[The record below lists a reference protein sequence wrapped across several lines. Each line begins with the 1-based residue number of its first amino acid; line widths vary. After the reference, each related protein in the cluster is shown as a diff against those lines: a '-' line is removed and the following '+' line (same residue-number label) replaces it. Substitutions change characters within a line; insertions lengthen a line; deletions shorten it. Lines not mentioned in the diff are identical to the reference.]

1 MMTSPNNQVRL
12 LDGAM
17 GTELM
22 HAGLDLPL
30 PIWSGDVNLTHPD
43 YVRRIHEAYLTA
55 GADILTTNTFR
66 ATPRAYRNNG
76 YKEHEARQRSHESLD
91 KAVELARQ
99 TAGADIIVAG
109 SIAPLEDCYEPDLF
123 PGIEFAQRE
132 FRELAIWL
140 QDAGIDVILFETM
153 GSWPE
158 IKTALSVTAD
168 LQIPRWLS
176 LILKNGNT
184 LLDGTDLTNVLSD
197 IKDYGIEM
205 VLLNCSLCSIT
216 ADAVDVLLKNWKGPW
231 GVYPNVG
238 AAMPTKEGVIKKKLT
253 IKEFT
258 NEINKYLTSGAKV
271 IGACCGSNPDYISA
285 AREAIDLLA
294 EN

>member
-1 MMTSPNNQVRL
+1 MTSPNNQVRL
-12 LDGAM
+12 IDGAM

-22 HAGLDLPL
+22 RAGLDLPL

-76 YKEHEARQRSHESLD
+76 YEEHEAIQRSHESLER
-91 KAVELARQ
+91 AVELARQ

-158 IKTALSVTAD
+158 IKTALSATVD

-176 LILKNGNT
+176 LILKNSNT
-184 LLDGTDLTNVLSD
+184 LLDGTDLLNVLSE

-205 VLLNCSLCSIT
+205 VLLNCSLCSVT
-216 ADAVDVLLKNWKGPW
+216 ADAVDLLLTNWKGAW

-238 AAMPTKEGVIKKKLT
+238 VAMPTKEGVIEEKLT
-253 IKEFT
+253 IKEFAK
-258 NEINKYLTSGAKV
+258 EINTYLTSGANV
-271 IGACCGSNPDYISA
+271 VGGCCGSNPDYIRA
-285 AREAIDLLA
+285 AREAIDLAA

>member
-1 MMTSPNNQVRL
+1 MTSPNNQVRL

-22 HAGLDLPL
+22 RAGLDLPL

-76 YKEHEARQRSHESLD
+76 YEEHEARQRSHESLER
-91 KAVELARQ
+91 AVELARQ

-158 IKTALSVTAD
+158 IKTALSATVD

-176 LILKNGNT
+176 LILKNSNT
-184 LLDGTDLTNVLSD
+184 LLDGTDLLNVLSD

-205 VLLNCSLCSIT
+205 VLLNCSLCSVT
-216 ADAVDVLLKNWKGPW
+216 ADAVDLLLTNWKGAW

-238 AAMPTKEGVIKKKLT
+238 VAMPTKEGVIEEKLT
-253 IKEFT
+253 IKEFAK
-258 NEINKYLTSGAKV
+258 EINTYLTSGANV
-271 IGACCGSNPDYISA
+271 VGGCCGSNPDYIRA
-285 AREAIDLLA
+285 AREAIDLAA

>member
-1 MMTSPNNQVRL
+1 MTSPNNQVRL

-22 HAGLDLPL
+22 RAGLDLPL

-76 YKEHEARQRSHESLD
+76 YEEHEAIQRSHESLER
-91 KAVELARQ
+91 AVELARQ

-158 IKTALSVTAD
+158 IKTALSATVD

-176 LILKNGNT
+176 LILKNSNT
-184 LLDGTDLTNVLSD
+184 LLDGTDLLNVLSD

-205 VLLNCSLCSIT
+205 VLLNCSLCSVT
-216 ADAVDVLLKNWKGPW
+216 ADAVDLLLTNWKGAW

-238 AAMPTKEGVIKKKLT
+238 VAMPTKEGVIEEKLT
-253 IKEFT
+253 IKEFSK
-258 NEINKYLTSGAKV
+258 EINTYLTSGANV
-271 IGACCGSNPDYISA
+271 VGGCCGSNPDYIRA
-285 AREAIDLLA
+285 AREAIDLAA

>member
-1 MMTSPNNQVRL
+1 
-12 LDGAM
+12 
-17 GTELM
+17 
-22 HAGLDLPL
+22 
-30 PIWSGDVNLTHPD
+30 
-43 YVRRIHEAYLTA
+43 
-55 GADILTTNTFR
+55 
-66 ATPRAYRNNG
+66 
-76 YKEHEARQRSHESLD
+76 
-91 KAVELARQ
+91 
-99 TAGADIIVAG
+99 
-109 SIAPLEDCYEPDLF
+109 
-123 PGIEFAQRE
+123 
-132 FRELAIWL
+132 
-140 QDAGIDVILFETM
+140 M
-153 GSWPE
+153 GSCPE

-197 IKDYGIEM
+197 VKDYGIEM

-216 ADAVDVLLKNWKGPW
+216 ADAVDVLLRNWKGPW

-238 AAMPTKEGVIKKKLT
+238 AAMPTKEGVIEKKLT
-253 IKEFT
+253 IKEFA

-271 IGACCGSNPDYISA
+271 IGACCGSSPDYISA

>member
-1 MMTSPNNQVRL
+1 MTSPNNQVRL

-22 HAGLDLPL
+22 RAGLDLRL
-30 PIWSGDVNLTHPD
+30 PIWSGNVNLTHPD
-43 YVRRIHEAYLTA
+43 YVRKIHEAYLTA

-66 ATPRAYRNNG
+66 TTPRAYRNNG
-76 YKEHEARQRSHESLD
+76 YEEHEARQISHKSLER
-91 KAVELARQ
+91 AVELARQ
-99 TAGADIIVAG
+99 AAGDDIIVAG
-109 SIAPLEDCYEPDLF
+109 SIAPLEDCYQPELF

-140 QDAGIDVILFETM
+140 QDTGVDIILFETM

-158 IKTALSVTAD
+158 IKTAISVTVD
-168 LQIPRWLS
+168 LHLPRWLS

-184 LLDGTDLTNVLSD
+184 LLDGTDLANILSN

-205 VLLNCSLCSIT
+205 VLLNCNLCSVT
-216 ADAVDVLLKNWKGPW
+216 ADAVDFLLTNWKGPW

-238 AAMPTKEGVIKKKLT
+238 AAMPTKEGVLEKKLT
-253 IKEFT
+253 IKEFA
-258 NEINKYLTSGAKV
+258 NEINIYLNSGAKV
-271 IGACCGSNPDYISA
+271 VGACCGSNPDYIKA
-285 AREAIDLLA
+285 ARKTIDLAA

>member
-1 MMTSPNNQVRL
+1 MTNNNQVRL
-12 LDGAM
+12 MDGAM

-22 HAGLDLPL
+22 RAGLDLPL
-30 PIWSGDVNLTHPD
+30 PIWSGDINLSHPD
-43 YVRRIHEAYLTA
+43 FVRKIHEAYLNE

-66 ATPRAYRNNG
+66 TTPRAYKKNG
-76 YKEHEARQRSHESLD
+76 FEEHEARQRSHESLER
-91 KAVELARQ
+91 AVELAKQ
-99 TAGADIIVAG
+99 LAGVDIIVAG

-184 LLDGTDLTNVLSD
+184 LLDGTDLTNVLTD

-205 VLLNCSLCSIT
+205 VLLNCSPCSIT
-216 ADAVDVLLKNWKGPW
+216 ADAVDVLLRNWKGPW

-238 AAMPTKEGVIKKKLT
+238 AAMPTKEGVIEKKLT
-253 IKEFT
+253 IKEFAK
-258 NEINKYLTSGAKV
+258 EINKYLTSGAKV

-294 EN
+294 DN

>member
-1 MMTSPNNQVRL
+1 MTSPNNQVRL
-12 LDGAM
+12 IDGAM

-22 HAGLDLPL
+22 RAGLDLPL

-76 YKEHEARQRSHESLD
+76 YEEHEAIQRSHESLER
-91 KAVELARQ
+91 AVELARQ

-158 IKTALSVTAD
+158 IKTALSATVD

-176 LILKNGNT
+176 LILQNGNT
-184 LLDGTDLTNVLSD
+184 LLDGTDLLNVLSD

-205 VLLNCSLCSIT
+205 VLLNCSLCSVT
-216 ADAVDVLLKNWKGPW
+216 ADAVDLLLTNWKGAW

-238 AAMPTKEGVIKKKLT
+238 VAMPTKEGVIEEKLT
-253 IKEFT
+253 IKEFAK
-258 NEINKYLTSGAKV
+258 EINTYLTSGANV
-271 IGACCGSNPDYISA
+271 VGGCCGSNPDYIRA
-285 AREAIDLLA
+285 AREAIDLAA

>member
-1 MMTSPNNQVRL
+1 MTSPNNQVRL
-12 LDGAM
+12 IDGAM

-22 HAGLDLPL
+22 RAGLDLPL

-76 YKEHEARQRSHESLD
+76 YEEHEAIQRSHESLER
-91 KAVELARQ
+91 AVELARQ

-158 IKTALSVTAD
+158 IKTALSATVD

-176 LILKNGNT
+176 LILKNSNT
-184 LLDGTDLTNVLSD
+184 LLDGTDLLNVLSE

-205 VLLNCSLCSIT
+205 VLLNCSLCSVT
-216 ADAVDVLLKNWKGPW
+216 ADAVDLLLTNWKGAW

-238 AAMPTKEGVIKKKLT
+238 VAMPTKEGVIEEKLT
-253 IKEFT
+253 IKEFSK
-258 NEINKYLTSGAKV
+258 EINTYLTSGANV
-271 IGACCGSNPDYISA
+271 VGGCCGSNPDYIRA
-285 AREAIDLLA
+285 AREAIDLAA

>member
-1 MMTSPNNQVRL
+1 MTSPNNQVRL

-22 HAGLDLPL
+22 RAGLELPL

-76 YKEHEARQRSHESLD
+76 YEEHEARQRSHESLER
-91 KAVELARQ
+91 AVELAKQ
-99 TAGADIIVAG
+99 LAGVDIIVAG

-184 LLDGTDLTNVLSD
+184 LLDGTDLTNVLTD

-205 VLLNCSLCSIT
+205 VLINCSLCSIT
-216 ADAVDVLLKNWKGPW
+216 ADAVNVFLRNWKGPW

-238 AAMPTKEGVIKKKLT
+238 AAMPTKEGVIEKKLT
-253 IKEFT
+253 IKEFAK
-258 NEINKYLTSGAKV
+258 EINKYLTSGAKV
-271 IGACCGSNPDYISA
+271 IGACCGSNPEYIRA
-285 AREAIDLLA
+285 AREAIDLLS

>member
-1 MMTSPNNQVRL
+1 MTSPNNQVRL

-22 HAGLDLPL
+22 RAGLDLPL

-76 YKEHEARQRSHESLD
+76 YEEHEARQRSHESLER
-91 KAVELARQ
+91 AVELAKQ
-99 TAGADIIVAG
+99 LAGVDIIVAG

-197 IKDYGIEM
+197 VKGYGIEM

-216 ADAVDVLLKNWKGPW
+216 ADAVDVLLRNWKGPW

-238 AAMPTKEGVIKKKLT
+238 AAMPTKEGVIEKKLT
-253 IKEFT
+253 IKEFA
-258 NEINKYLTSGAKV
+258 NEINKYLSSGAKV
-271 IGACCGSNPDYISA
+271 IGACCGSNPDYIMA

>member
-1 MMTSPNNQVRL
+1 MTSPNNQVRL

-22 HAGLDLPL
+22 RAGLDLPL

-43 YVRRIHEAYLTA
+43 YVQKIHEAYLTA

-66 ATPRAYRNNG
+66 TTPRAYRNNG
-76 YKEHEARQRSHESLD
+76 YEEHEARQRSHESLER
-91 KAVELARQ
+91 AVELARQ
-99 TAGADIIVAG
+99 AAGSDIIVAG

-184 LLDGTDLTNVLSD
+184 LIDGTDLTNVLSK
-197 IKDYGIEM
+197 IKGYGIEM

-216 ADAVDVLLKNWKGPW
+216 ADAVDVLLRNWKGSW

-238 AAMPTKEGVIKKKLT
+238 AAMPTKEGVIEKKLT
-253 IKEFT
+253 IKEFA
-258 NEINKYLTSGAKV
+258 NEINKYLNSGAKV
-271 IGACCGSNPDYISA
+271 VGACCGSNPDYISA
-285 AREAIDLLA
+285 AKEAIDLLA
-294 EN
+294 KN

>member
-1 MMTSPNNQVRL
+1 MTSPNNQVRL

-22 HAGLDLPL
+22 RAGLDLPL

-76 YKEHEARQRSHESLD
+76 YEEHEAIQRSHESLER
-91 KAVELARQ
+91 AVELARQ

-123 PGIEFAQRE
+123 PSIEFPQRE

-158 IKTALSVTAD
+158 IKTALSATVD

-176 LILKNGNT
+176 LILKNSNT
-184 LLDGTDLTNVLSD
+184 LLDGTDLLNVLSD

-205 VLLNCSLCSIT
+205 VLLNCSLCSVT
-216 ADAVDVLLKNWKGPW
+216 ADAVDLLLTNWKGAW

-238 AAMPTKEGVIKKKLT
+238 VAMPTKEGVIEEKLT
-253 IKEFT
+253 IKEFAK
-258 NEINKYLTSGAKV
+258 EINTYLTSGANV
-271 IGACCGSNPDYISA
+271 VGGCCGSNPDYIRA
-285 AREAIDLLA
+285 AREAIDLAA

>member
-1 MMTSPNNQVRL
+1 MTNNNQVRL
-12 LDGAM
+12 MDGAM

-22 HAGLDLPL
+22 RAGLDLPL
-30 PIWSGDVNLTHPD
+30 PIWSGDINLSHPD
-43 YVRRIHEAYLTA
+43 FVRKIHEAYLTA

-76 YKEHEARQRSHESLD
+76 YEEHEARQRSHESLER
-91 KAVELARQ
+91 AVELAKQ
-99 TAGADIIVAG
+99 LAGVDIIVAG

-216 ADAVDVLLKNWKGPW
+216 ADAVDVLLRNWKGPW

-238 AAMPTKEGVIKKKLT
+238 AAMPTKEGVIEKKLT
-253 IKEFT
+253 IKEFAK
-258 NEINKYLTSGAKV
+258 EINKYLTSGAKV
-271 IGACCGSNPDYISA
+271 IGACCGSNPKYIRA

-294 EN
+294 DN

>member
-1 MMTSPNNQVRL
+1 MTSPNNQVRL

-22 HAGLDLPL
+22 RAGLDLPL

-76 YKEHEARQRSHESLD
+76 YEEHEARQRSHESLER
-91 KAVELARQ
+91 AVELARQ

-158 IKTALSVTAD
+158 IKTALSATVD

-176 LILKNGNT
+176 LILKNSNT
-184 LLDGTDLTNVLSD
+184 LLDGTDLLNVLSE

-205 VLLNCSLCSIT
+205 VLLNCSLCSVT
-216 ADAVDVLLKNWKGPW
+216 ADAVDLLLTNWKGAW

-238 AAMPTKEGVIKKKLT
+238 VAMPTKEGVIEEKLT
-253 IKEFT
+253 IKEFSK
-258 NEINKYLTSGAKV
+258 EINTYLTSGANV
-271 IGACCGSNPDYISA
+271 VGGCCGSNPDYIRA
-285 AREAIDLLA
+285 AREAIDLAA

>member
-1 MMTSPNNQVRL
+1 MTSPNNQVRL

-22 HAGLDLPL
+22 RAGLDLPL

-43 YVRRIHEAYLTA
+43 YVRKIHEAYLTA

-66 ATPRAYRNNG
+66 TTPRAYRNNG
-76 YKEHEARQRSHESLD
+76 YEEHEARQRSHESLER
-91 KAVELARQ
+91 AVELARQ
-99 TAGADIIVAG
+99 TAGSDIIVAG

-132 FRELAIWL
+132 FRELAVWL
-140 QDAGIDVILFETM
+140 QDAAIDVILFETM
-153 GSWPE
+153 GTWPE
-158 IKTALSVTAD
+158 IKTALSVTDD

-184 LLDGTDLTNVLSD
+184 LLDGTDLTNVLTD

-216 ADAVDVLLKNWKGPW
+216 ADAVNVLLRNWKGPW

-238 AAMPTKEGVIKKKLT
+238 AAMPTKEGVIEKKLT
-253 IKEFT
+253 IKEFA

-271 IGACCGSNPDYISA
+271 IGACCGSSPDYISA
-285 AREAIDLLA
+285 ARKAIDLLA

>member
-1 MMTSPNNQVRL
+1 MTSPNNQVRL

-22 HAGLDLPL
+22 RAGLDLPL

-76 YKEHEARQRSHESLD
+76 YEEHEARQRSHESLER
-91 KAVELARQ
+91 AVELARQ
-99 TAGADIIVAG
+99 TAGSDIIIAG

-184 LLDGTDLTNVLSD
+184 LLDGTDLTNILSD

-205 VLLNCSLCSIT
+205 VLLNCNLCSIT
-216 ADAVDVLLKNWKGPW
+216 ADAVDVLLRNWKGSW

-238 AAMPTKEGVIKKKLT
+238 AAMPTKEGVIEKKLT
-253 IKEFT
+253 IKEFA

-271 IGACCGSNPDYISA
+271 IGACCGSNPDYIRA

>member
-1 MMTSPNNQVRL
+1 MTSPNNQVRL

-22 HAGLDLPL
+22 RAGLDLPL

-76 YKEHEARQRSHESLD
+76 YEEHEARQRSHESLER
-91 KAVELARQ
+91 AVELARQ

-158 IKTALSVTAD
+158 IKTALSATVD

-176 LILKNGNT
+176 LILKNSNT
-184 LLDGTDLTNVLSD
+184 LLDGTDLLNVLSE

-205 VLLNCSLCSIT
+205 VLLNCSLCSVT
-216 ADAVDVLLKNWKGPW
+216 ADAVDLLLTNWKGAW

-238 AAMPTKEGVIKKKLT
+238 VAMPTKEGVIEEKLT
-253 IKEFT
+253 IKEFAK
-258 NEINKYLTSGAKV
+258 EINTYLTSGANV
-271 IGACCGSNPDYISA
+271 VGGCCGSNPDYIRA
-285 AREAIDLLA
+285 AREAIDLAA

>member
-1 MMTSPNNQVRL
+1 MTSPNNQVRL

-22 HAGLDLPL
+22 RAGLDLPL

-43 YVRRIHEAYLTA
+43 YVRKIHEAYLTA

-66 ATPRAYRNNG
+66 TTPRAYRNNG
-76 YKEHEARQRSHESLD
+76 YEEHEARQISHESLER
-91 KAVELARQ
+91 AVELARQ
-99 TAGADIIVAG
+99 AAGDDIMVTG

-123 PGIEFAQRE
+123 PGNEFAQRE

-140 QDAGIDVILFETM
+140 QDTGVDIILFETM

-158 IKTALSVTAD
+158 IKTAISVTVD
-168 LQIPRWLS
+168 LHLPRWLS

-184 LLDGTDLTNVLSD
+184 LLDGTDLANILSN

-205 VLLNCSLCSIT
+205 VLLNCNLCSVT
-216 ADAVDVLLKNWKGPW
+216 ADAVDVLLTDWKGSW
-231 GVYPNVG
+231 GVYPNIGV
-238 AAMPTKEGVIKKKLT
+238 AMPTKEGIIEQKLS
-253 IKEFT
+253 IKEFA
-258 NEINKYLTSGAKV
+258 NDVNNYLNSGAKV
-271 IGACCGSNPDYISA
+271 VGACCGSDPNYIKA
-285 AREAIDLLA
+285 ARGVIDL
-294 EN
+294 

>member
-1 MMTSPNNQVRL
+1 MTSPNNQVRL
-12 LDGAM
+12 IDGAM

-22 HAGLDLPL
+22 RAGLDLPL

-76 YKEHEARQRSHESLD
+76 YEEHEAIQRSHESLER
-91 KAVELARQ
+91 AVELARQ

-158 IKTALSVTAD
+158 IKTALSATVD

-176 LILKNGNT
+176 LILKNSNT
-184 LLDGTDLTNVLSD
+184 LLDGTDLLNVLSD

-205 VLLNCSLCSIT
+205 VLLNCSLCSVT
-216 ADAVDVLLKNWKGPW
+216 ADAVDLLLTNWKGAW

-238 AAMPTKEGVIKKKLT
+238 VAMPTKEGVIEEKLT
-253 IKEFT
+253 IKEFAK
-258 NEINKYLTSGAKV
+258 EINTYLTSGANV
-271 IGACCGSNPDYISA
+271 VGGCCGSNPDYIRA
-285 AREAIDLLA
+285 AREAIDLAA

>member
-1 MMTSPNNQVRL
+1 MTNNNNQVRL

-22 HAGLDLPL
+22 RAGLDLPL
-30 PIWSGDVNLTHPD
+30 PIWSGDVNLSHPD
-43 YVRRIHEAYLTA
+43 YVRKIHEAYLNA

-66 ATPRAYRNNG
+66 TTPRAYRNNG
-76 YKEHEARQRSHESLD
+76 FEEHEARERSHDSLER
-91 KAVELARQ
+91 AVELAKQ
-99 TAGADIIVAG
+99 SAGVDIIVAG

-123 PGIEFAQRE
+123 PGVEFAQRE

-158 IKTALSVTAD
+158 IKTAISVTVD
-168 LQIPRWLS
+168 LHLPRWLS

-184 LLDGTDLTNVLSD
+184 LLDGTDLANILSN

-205 VLLNCSLCSIT
+205 VLLNCNLCSVT
-216 ADAVDVLLKNWKGPW
+216 ADAVDVLLTDWKGSW
-231 GVYPNVG
+231 GVYPNIGV
-238 AAMPTKEGVIKKKLT
+238 AMPTKEGIIEQKLS
-253 IKEFT
+253 IKEFA
-258 NEINKYLTSGAKV
+258 NDVNNYLNSGAKV
-271 IGACCGSNPDYISA
+271 VGACCGSDPNYIKA
-285 AREAIDLLA
+285 ARGVIDL
-294 EN
+294 

>member
-1 MMTSPNNQVRL
+1 MTSPNNQVRL

-22 HAGLDLPL
+22 RAGLDLPL

-76 YKEHEARQRSHESLD
+76 YEEHEAIQRSHESLER
-91 KAVELARQ
+91 AVELARQ

-123 PGIEFAQRE
+123 PGIEFPQRE

-158 IKTALSVTAD
+158 IKTALSATVD

-176 LILKNGNT
+176 LILKNSNT
-184 LLDGTDLTNVLSD
+184 LLDGTNLLNVLSE

-205 VLLNCSLCSIT
+205 VLLNCSLCSVT
-216 ADAVDVLLKNWKGPW
+216 ADAVDLLLTNWKGAW

-238 AAMPTKEGVIKKKLT
+238 VAMPTKEGVIEEKLT
-253 IKEFT
+253 IKEFAK
-258 NEINKYLTSGAKV
+258 EINTYLTSGANV
-271 IGACCGSNPDYISA
+271 VGGCCGSNPDYIRA
-285 AREAIDLLA
+285 AREAIDLAA

>member
-1 MMTSPNNQVRL
+1 MTSLNNQVRL

-22 HAGLDLPL
+22 RAGLDLPL

-76 YKEHEARQRSHESLD
+76 YEEHEAIQRSHESLER
-91 KAVELARQ
+91 AVELARQ

-158 IKTALSVTAD
+158 IKTALSATVD

-176 LILKNGNT
+176 LILKNSNT
-184 LLDGTDLTNVLSD
+184 LLDGTDLLNVLSE

-205 VLLNCSLCSIT
+205 VLLNCSLCSVT
-216 ADAVDVLLKNWKGPW
+216 ADAVDLLLTNWKGAW

-238 AAMPTKEGVIKKKLT
+238 VAMPTKEGVIEEKLT
-253 IKEFT
+253 IKEFA

-271 IGACCGSNPDYISA
+271 IGACCGSNPNYISA

>member
-1 MMTSPNNQVRL
+1 MTSPNNQIRL

-22 HAGLDLPL
+22 RAGLDLPL

-76 YKEHEARQRSHESLD
+76 YEEHEAIQRSHESLER
-91 KAVELARQ
+91 AVELARQ

-158 IKTALSVTAD
+158 IKTALSATVD

-176 LILKNGNT
+176 LILKNSNT
-184 LLDGTDLTNVLSD
+184 LLDGTDLLNVLSD

-205 VLLNCSLCSIT
+205 VLLNCSLCSVT
-216 ADAVDVLLKNWKGPW
+216 ADAVDLLLTNWKGAW

-238 AAMPTKEGVIKKKLT
+238 VAMPTKEGVIEEKLT
-253 IKEFT
+253 IKEFSK
-258 NEINKYLTSGAKV
+258 EINTYLTSGANV
-271 IGACCGSNPDYISA
+271 VGGCCGSNPDYIRA
-285 AREAIDLLA
+285 AREAIDLAA

>member
-1 MMTSPNNQVRL
+1 MTSPNNQVRL
-12 LDGAM
+12 IDGAM

-22 HAGLDLPL
+22 RAGLDLPL

-76 YKEHEARQRSHESLD
+76 YEEHEAIQRSHESLER
-91 KAVELARQ
+91 AVELARQ

-158 IKTALSVTAD
+158 IKTALSATVD

-176 LILKNGNT
+176 LILKNSNT
-184 LLDGTDLTNVLSD
+184 LLDGTDLLNVLSD

-205 VLLNCSLCSIT
+205 VLLNCSLCSVT
-216 ADAVDVLLKNWKGPW
+216 ADAVDLLLTNWKGAW

-238 AAMPTKEGVIKKKLT
+238 VAMPTKEGVIEEKLT
-253 IKEFT
+253 IKEFSK
-258 NEINKYLTSGAKV
+258 EINTYLTSGANV
-271 IGACCGSNPDYISA
+271 VGGCCGSNPDYIRA
-285 AREAIDLLA
+285 AREAIDLAA

>member
-1 MMTSPNNQVRL
+1 MTSPNNQVRL

-22 HAGLDLPL
+22 RAGLDLPL

-76 YKEHEARQRSHESLD
+76 YKEHEARERSYESLER
-91 KAVELARQ
+91 AVELARQ
-99 TAGADIIVAG
+99 TAGADIIIAG

-176 LILKNGNT
+176 LVLKNGNT

-216 ADAVDVLLKNWKGPW
+216 ADAVDVLLRNWKGPW

-238 AAMPTKEGVIKKKLT
+238 TVMPTKEGVIEKKLT
-253 IKEFT
+253 IKEFA

-271 IGACCGSNPDYISA
+271 IGACCGSNPDYIRA
-285 AREAIDLLA
+285 AREAIDLAA

>member
-1 MMTSPNNQVRL
+1 MTSPNNQVRL

-22 HAGLDLPL
+22 RAGLDLPL

-76 YKEHEARQRSHESLD
+76 YEEHEARQRSHESLER
-91 KAVELARQ
+91 AVELARQ

-158 IKTALSVTAD
+158 IKTALSATVD

-176 LILKNGNT
+176 LILKNSNT
-184 LLDGTDLTNVLSD
+184 LLDGTDLLNVLSD

-205 VLLNCSLCSIT
+205 VLLNCSLCSVT
-216 ADAVDVLLKNWKGPW
+216 ADAVDLLLTNWKGAW

-238 AAMPTKEGVIKKKLT
+238 VAMPTKEGVIEEKLT
-253 IKEFT
+253 IKEFSK
-258 NEINKYLTSGAKV
+258 EINTYLTSGANV
-271 IGACCGSNPDYISA
+271 VGGCCGSNPDYIRA
-285 AREAIDLLA
+285 AREAIDLAA

>member
-1 MMTSPNNQVRL
+1 MTSPNNQVRL

-22 HAGLDLPL
+22 RAGLDLRL
-30 PIWSGDVNLTHPD
+30 PIWSGNVNLTHPD
-43 YVRRIHEAYLTA
+43 YVRKIHEAYLTA

-66 ATPRAYRNNG
+66 TTPRAYRNNG
-76 YKEHEARQRSHESLD
+76 YEEHEARQRSHESLER
-91 KAVELARQ
+91 AVELARQ
-99 TAGADIIVAG
+99 TAGSDIIIAG

-184 LLDGTDLTNVLSD
+184 LLDGTDLTNVLTD

-205 VLLNCSLCSIT
+205 VLLNCSPCSIT
-216 ADAVDVLLKNWKGPW
+216 ADAVDVLLRNWKGPW

-238 AAMPTKEGVIKKKLT
+238 AAMPTKEGVIEKKLT
-253 IKEFT
+253 IKEFAK
-258 NEINKYLTSGAKV
+258 EINKYLTSGAKV
-271 IGACCGSNPDYISA
+271 IGACCGSNPKYIRA

-294 EN
+294 DN

>member
-1 MMTSPNNQVRL
+1 MTSPNNQVRL

-22 HAGLDLPL
+22 RAGLDLPL

-76 YKEHEARQRSHESLD
+76 YEEHEAIQRSHESLER
-91 KAVELARQ
+91 AVELARQ
-99 TAGADIIVAG
+99 TAGADIIIAG

-176 LILKNGNT
+176 LVLKNGNT

-216 ADAVDVLLKNWKGPW
+216 ADAVDVLLRNWKGPW

-238 AAMPTKEGVIKKKLT
+238 TAMPTKEGVIEKKLT
-253 IKEFT
+253 IKEFA

-271 IGACCGSNPDYISA
+271 IGACCGSNPDYIRA
-285 AREAIDLLA
+285 AREAIDLAA

>member
-1 MMTSPNNQVRL
+1 MTSPNNQVRL

-22 HAGLDLPL
+22 SAGLDLPL

-76 YKEHEARQRSHESLD
+76 YKEHEARERSYESLER
-91 KAVELARQ
+91 AVELARQ
-99 TAGADIIVAG
+99 TAGADIIIAG

-158 IKTALSVTAD
+158 IKTALSATVD

-176 LILKNGNT
+176 LILKNSNT
-184 LLDGTDLTNVLSD
+184 LLDGTDLLNVLSD
-197 IKDYGIEM
+197 IKDYGIKM
-205 VLLNCSLCSIT
+205 VLLNCSLCSVT
-216 ADAVDVLLKNWKGPW
+216 ADAVDLLLTNWKGAW

-238 AAMPTKEGVIKKKLT
+238 VAMPTKEGVIEEKLT
-253 IKEFT
+253 IKEFSK
-258 NEINKYLTSGAKV
+258 EINTYLTSGANV
-271 IGACCGSNPDYISA
+271 VGGCCGSNPDYIRA
-285 AREAIDLLA
+285 AREAIDLAA